1 MTDDLRAT
9 LRQLERLVADLQH
22 AMAEGFAAP
31 NVPLTTANERI
42 AEMNGRL
49 AVVEE
54 HAARIER
61 AATQGLRRIED
72 RLQRIEDRLYIETLE
87 FVE

>member
-1 MTDDLRAT
+1 MTDDIRAT
-9 LRQLERLVADLQH
+9 LRQLERHVANLQN
-22 AMAEGFAAP
+22 AMTEGFAAP
-31 NVPLTTANERI
+31 NAPLTTANERI

-49 AVVEE
+49 AVIEE
-54 HAARIER
+54 HAARVER
-61 AATQGLRRIED
+61 AATQGLRRIEA